1 MNMEKVHLIWD
12 SAPDFDDW
20 KDDLMEDYPDATEDE
35 LRGLMYEINNN
46 YLDDARLELSR
57 IMIPNGICCLGD
69 LGLWYGRR
77 TGYSKHK
84 LVSVSDCLRSF
95 CDSMCETYI
104 YVDEKGEL
112 RTREPHHDG
121 TNYYWFRAYKPE
133 VTEAQKEHLEELIC
147 SGQEEK
153 AEAYMRR
160 ITYRLGDVIGDVYGW
175 KFPNRPKA
183 SLHAA

>member
-20 KDDLMEDYPDATEDE
+20 KDGLMEDYPDATEDE
-35 LRGLMYEINNN
+35 LRELMYEINNG
-46 YLDDARLELSR
+46 YLDDARMELSR
-57 IMIPNGICCLGD
+57 IEIPNGICCLGD

-77 TGYSKHK
+77 TGYPRCK
-84 LVSVSDCLRSF
+84 LSSVSDCMRSF
-95 CDSMCETYI
+95 CDSMCETFI

-133 VTEAQKEHLEELIC
+133 VTEAQKERLEGLIS
-147 SGQEEK
+147 SGQEQK

-160 ITYRLGDVIGDVYGW
+160 ITYRLGDAIGDVYGW

-183 SLHAA
+183 SLQVA